1 MVGAGDLLRSVKG
14 WGGEFRGGGSFF
26 EGGGFF
32 FSEGAMGARCFLLRG
47 RRFGG
52 VGWFCGLCCVISARW
67 ASEEEFTCGVWIVNE
82 C

>member
-1 MVGAGDLLRSVKG
+1 LGRRGICYGMLK
-14 WGGEFRGGGSFF
+14 GGEGSFGAAGVF
-26 EGGGFF
+26 SKVADF